1 MGKFKVH
8 RIPLGS
14 YECNCYLLHDVE
26 SNTAIVIDCGDGK
39 GLVEYMKENG
49 LKPKINYGL
58 LTHGHFDH
66 ALGVKY
72 LQDNLGVVF
81 FMSFDDLEAS
91 RMEPYLYTEVENV
104 NPVYD
109 NSDLTLDDFNVHV
122 ITTPGHTPGGVTY
135 KIGDCLFTGDT
146 LFKGTIG
153 RTDLFGG
160 NFDTLTESI
169 RTKLFTL
176 PGEFVVYPGHGEES
190 SIANE
195 KTSNRFLKEILGEE
209 LNG

>member
-1 MGKFKVH
+1 MEKFDVH
-8 RIPLGS
+8 TIPLTS
-14 YECNCYLLHDVE
+14 YECNCYLLHGRE

-39 GLVEYMKENG
+39 GLVEYMEENN
-49 LKPKINYGL
+49 LKPEIKYGL

-72 LQDNLGVVF
+72 LQDNLGVTF
-81 FMSFDDLEAS
+81 FMSLSDLEAA
-91 RMEPYLYTEVENV
+91 RTEPYLYIEIDNV

-109 NSDLTLDDFNVHV
+109 NSDLHLGEFDAHV

-135 KIGDCLFTGDT
+135 RIGNSLFTGDT

-153 RTDLFGG
+153 RTDLYGG
-160 NFDTLTESI
+160 DFNVLAESI

-176 PGEFVVYPGHGEES
+176 PDELVVYPGHGYPSTIGEE
-190 SIANE
+190 
-195 KTSNRFLKEILGEE
+195 KKSNRFLNEILGK
-209 LNG
+209 